1 MSSVT
6 KLGHRTAHT
15 KGAIDMQ
22 FHSHAPISAASS
34 STRHTQQHQHR
45 SVHSRKSDAPMGKRA
60 AVSAAAGDAAARSNT
75 KLALLK
81 KQKLRK
87 QEQEKDDRSNIKSVQ
102 KLRKRDEDEV
112 DAESVSDGIK
122 GADELA
128 QEMLRAVLSQR
139 VAVCC
144 ISFALLV

>member
-1 MSSVT
+1 
-6 KLGHRTAHT
+6 
-15 KGAIDMQ
+15 
-22 FHSHAPISAASS
+22 
-34 STRHTQQHQHR
+34 
-45 SVHSRKSDAPMGKRA
+45 MGKRA